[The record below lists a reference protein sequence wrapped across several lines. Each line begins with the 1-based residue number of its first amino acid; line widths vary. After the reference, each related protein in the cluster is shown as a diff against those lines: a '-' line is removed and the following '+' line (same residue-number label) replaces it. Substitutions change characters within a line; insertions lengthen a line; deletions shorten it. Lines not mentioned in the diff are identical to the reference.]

1 MMKKSERV
9 RLSMQGEKSSGGAGE
24 GEEQRLTSVSDESRE
39 KSHHGGKGHS
49 AGNRERWRARTGKYI
64 F

>member
-24 GEEQRLTSVSDESRE
+24 GEKQSLTSVSEESRE
-39 KSHHGGKGHS
+39 KSHHGGRGHA